1 MKLDIIIPVYN
12 EGENIV
18 TIIKKIA
25 NEVSYNFRILICYD
39 DEKDT
44 TLIGMLEFMPDFL
57 TELMETKCVTN
68 KYTGHP
74 CITKYVDRIREPHM
88 RTEVQSRLSK

>member
-1 MKLDIIIPVYN
+1 
-12 EGENIV
+12 
-18 TIIKKIA
+18 
-25 NEVSYNFRILICYD
+25 
-39 DEKDT
+39 
-44 TLIGMLEFMPDFL
+44 MLEFMPDFL